1 MDITGTINWEQV
13 ITNLTEDL
21 CKKFIDATG
30 KKIDEAKAKTQIQL
44 KTAFST
50 YLNKAYKKYSKIKT
64 LLYRTEPKYIY
75 SFFECNTLLFDNTS
89 IDANQVK
96 NILNKSNFVII
107 EGTGGIGKSTLLKH
121 LLLNTIKETKLIPVF
136 LELKELNTFPGNL
149 VDFIYS
155 TVSNLGFDLEKDYFE
170 YALKQGLF
178 VFLLDGYDEIISDKS
193 ADFLNDLVKFSDKY
207 DNNHYIMSSRPINS
221 FISLQRFVVMEAQK
235 FNKSQSLSLI
245 QRLEYDEEI
254 KNRFFKALDQSLYE
268 KHTSF
273 ASNPLLLNIMLITF
287 ENYAEIPEKLHIF
300 YANAFETLFF
310 KHDATKSGYKREIK
324 SNISY
329 DEFKKIFASFCFTSY
344 IKEEFEFDES
354 TLTEKLNRFS
364 NIKAE
369 DYIYDLTNAICVLY
383 KDGLKYRFTHRSF
396 QEFFAALYIKDLSD
410 DKFTKVF
417 DALLE
422 KSPARLWTDQMIFML
437 YDMTPERF
445 ESNIIIPHLKEIIN
459 NDFSEDKKIE
469 VLKKIAQE
477 ISFELDDNQIRIK
490 LSHTYGI
497 NDKEYV
503 IFQLTRQCGRRL
515 GLSYKHLDLEA
526 NLQTKLYTFLS
537 EKKFKSIE
545 YAQEDWNNDIME
557 YIKGSWVYCCI
568 DNMFTILQKL
578 EELHNSISDDLD
590 ELLFV

>member
-75 SFFECNTLLFDNTS
+75 SFFECNTLLFGSTN
-89 IDANQVK
+89 IDANQIK
-96 NILNKSNFVII
+96 NILNKSHFVII

-121 LLLNTIKETKLIPVF
+121 LFLNSIKETKLIPVF
-136 LELKELNTFPGNL
+136 LELKGLNTFNGTL
-149 VDFIYS
+149 ADFIYT
-155 TVSNLGFDLEKDYFE
+155 TVNNLGFNLEKIYFD
-170 YALKQGLF
+170 YALKHGLF
-178 VFLLDGYDEIISDKS
+178 IFLLDGYDEIISEKS
-193 ADFLNDLVKFSDKY
+193 DDFLNNLNQFSDKY
-207 DNNHYIMSSRPINS
+207 EDNYYIMSSRPINS
-221 FISLQRFVVMEAQK
+221 FISLQRFSVMEAQK
-235 FNKSQSLSLI
+235 FSKIQSLSLI
-245 QRLEYDEEI
+245 KKLEYDEEI
-254 KNRFFKALDQSLYE
+254 KDHFYKALDQSLYE

-329 DEFKKIFASFCFTSY
+329 DEFKKIFANFCFTSY

-354 TLTEKLNRFS
+354 TLINRINRFT

-369 DYIYDLTNAICVLY
+369 DYIYDLTNAICVLH
-383 KDGLKYRFTHRSF
+383 KEGLKYRFTHRSF

-410 DKFTKVF
+410 DKFIRVF
-417 DALLE
+417 NALLE
-422 KSPARLWTDQMIFML
+422 KSPARLWIDQTIFML

-445 ESNIIIPHLKEIIN
+445 ESNIIIPHLKDIIN

-469 VLKKIAQE
+469 ILKKIAQE
-477 ISFELDDNQIRIK
+477 ISFELDDNQIRVK
-490 LSHTYGI
+490 LSHTHGI
-497 NDKEYV
+497 YDKEYV
-503 IFQLTRQCGRRL
+503 IFQLTKQCGRRL
-515 GLSYKHLDLEA
+515 GLPSKKTETD
-526 NLQTKLYTFLS
+526 LQTKMYTYLK
-537 EKKFKSIE
+537 ETNCTSIA
-545 YAQEDWNNDIME
+545 YPQVDWNDYVMT
-557 YIKGSWVYCCI
+557 YIKSSWIYYCI
-568 DNMFTILQKL
+568 GNMFTILQKL